1 MAAKANN
8 FRRLGRTKKHRKA
21 LFRNLVTSLIT
32 HERIVTTVAKAKE
45 VQGLAERLITYAKKE
60 DKLHGRRL
68 AQKHL
73 FTKDA
78 GSKLMSVLGPR
89 YEFRDG
95 GYTRIMKLSKPR
107 RGDKSDMAVLE
118 YVDRPG
124 EIRAARPPSYFQDK
138 TIEEVMEELGIEDPV
153 QKEREEVV
161 EGDVVE
167 KE

>member
-8 FRRLGRTKKHRKA
+8 FRRLGRAKKHRKA